1 MDPASPPQLPQPLPL
16 PLTGELELQSLFPL
30 ALGSAQLRLDPL
42 DLAVMLQ
49 EILSLRGEA
58 EGNPDP
64 ACAWT
69 GDLHGHGDLHLH
81 PAFTDLCRRVEVQAL
96 AYLDR
101 LGFDPQGVC
110 LHLQR
115 CWPVVSE
122 PGQVVGRH
130 HHPTAHLSAVVYLNG
145 DGSGASGCLRLFPP
159 RAINELVPGLAVGHG
174 GPIREGTRFN
184 APWAEVAPRAGL
196 VVLFPAAVDH
206 AVGANDD
213 DDRRFSVSFDFVLSS
228 PPPER
233 GHGASAEY
241 LPPHPSLWRSVVRED
256 GAVVD

>member
-1 MDPASPPQLPQPLPL
+1 MDLSASAPQPLPL
-16 PLTGELELQSLFPL
+16 PLPLASELAIQSLFPL

-49 EILSLRGEA
+49 EILNLRGA
-58 EGNPDP
+58 AGGNPDP

-69 GDLHGHGDLHLH
+69 GDLHGQGQLHRH
-81 PAFTDLCRRVEVQAL
+81 PAFGELCRLVERHAL
-96 AYLDR
+96 AYLQR
-101 LGFDPQGVC
+101 IGFELSAVS
-110 LHLQR
+110 LHVQR

-145 DGSGASGCLRLFPP
+145 DGSGASGCLRLYPP

-174 GPIREGTRFN
+174 GPIRQDSHFN

-196 VVLFPAAVDH
+196 VVFFPAAVDH
-206 AVGANDD
+206 GVGANDD
-213 DDRRFSVSFDFVLSS
+213 DDRRFSVSFDFVLTS
-228 PPPER
+228 PLAEQGPR
-233 GHGASAEY
+233 SSAEY
-241 LPPHPSLWRSVVRED
+241 LPPHPSLWRPVVLED
-256 GAVVD
+256 GDVVV